1 MQPVLVCSLGN
12 GDSSVKTKSGDL
24 THSRDRY
31 SMGAMGAFV
40 PLQNEMCHV
49 RLKKMTFYN
58 QHRLKM
64 AGIAAYL
71 YNIYLR
77 HIEL

>member
-40 PLQNEMCHV
+40 PLQNETSDVSCSI
-49 RLKKMTFYN
+49 KKN
-58 QHRLKM
+58 DL
-64 AGIAAYL
+64 L
-71 YNIYLR
+71 
-77 HIEL
+77 